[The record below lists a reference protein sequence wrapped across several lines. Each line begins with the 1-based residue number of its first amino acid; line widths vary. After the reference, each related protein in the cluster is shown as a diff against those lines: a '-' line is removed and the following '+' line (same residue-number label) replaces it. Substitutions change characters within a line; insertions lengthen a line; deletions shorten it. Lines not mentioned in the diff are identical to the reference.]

1 MKRWLSLILLLI
13 VFAGIV
19 SAQTEIGIIKRV
31 AENFISEKLSEK
43 NMTTPHDFR
52 LSQPVPIY
60 NGNLFLVTISSGGY
74 VIISGS
80 ENAIPVLAYS
90 LDESFPDSESL
101 PCNVNYWLNRYSEQ
115 ISFLKT
121 NEFSNNKAVL
131 LWSKYAAEDFRIRS
145 DNNMASSVEPL
156 IISKWNQPWPYNGM
170 CPADAQG
177 SHGHCVT
184 GCVATAMGQLLYY
197 YRFPEHGLG
206 SYAYYHPD
214 YDSIAANFDTTYYR
228 WNEML
233 SSVNQQNDAIAELLF
248 HQGASVDMD
257 YGPSSSGMWN
267 HKAAYSLQ
275 NHFRM
280 GPETVYYFRDSITL
294 DWDSIL
300 IANLDQRKPLYYAG
314 WAGVGSESGHAF
326 VCDGYDNPDYFH
338 FNWGWG
344 GSYDGYF
351 YLNTLT
357 PGGSNFNYAQEVIP
371 MFPDTINNVYPHYCA
386 GSDTLTLMK
395 GSIEDGSGWYDYQNN
410 SICDW
415 LITPHDDNLDSIASL
430 KITFHKLKTA
440 SGTDFVNIYDGNSTS
455 APLIGSFSGTTVP
468 AVINTTGNQAFITF
482 NSDSDNSNDG
492 WILDYE
498 AILPI
503 YCTGQKT
510 ITNISGEISDGSN
523 EYNYQNK
530 ASCRWKITPPDTD
543 SIKIEF
549 TEFATADSNDYVSVI
564 DMANAQLLGKY
575 YGSQV
580 PPVIKGSGKIM
591 IIFMTNETTSA
602 PGWKLNYNKIET
614 VQHLSETG
622 GNFICYPNPATDMIH
637 IELFY
642 SRNSDALI
650 CLYDMTGKKLLE
662 QNTVLKQGQNKI
674 PLILPERS
682 TMAHYLV
689 IRTNEQIF
697 KKIIIV
703 K

>member
-1 MKRWLSLILLLI
+1 MKKWLSLVILLMGI
-13 VFAGIV
+13 AGFV
-19 SAQTEIGIIKRV
+19 TAQTDKGLIMRV
-31 AENFISEKLSEK
+31 AENFISEKMYEK
-43 NMTTPHDFR
+43 QKTIPDDFR
-52 LSQPVPIY
+52 LSQPVSIF
-60 NGNLFLVTISSGGY
+60 NDNLFLLTISSGGY

-90 LDESFPDSESL
+90 LDESFPDAESL

-115 ISFLKT
+115 ISYLKT
-121 NEFSNNKAVL
+121 HEFSNNEAIL
-131 LWSKYAAEDFRIRS
+131 LWSKYAAEDFRIHT
-145 DNNMASSVEPL
+145 DDNMATSVEPL
-156 IISKWNQPWPYNGM
+156 LTSKWNQPWPYNGM

-214 YDSIAANFDTTYYR
+214 YDTIAANFDTTYYR

-257 YGPSSSGMWN
+257 YGPASSGMWN
-267 HKAAYSLQ
+267 HKAAYSLR

-294 DWDSIL
+294 DWDSIM

-351 YLNTLT
+351 YLNNLT

-371 MFPDTINNVYPHYCA
+371 MFPDTINNVYPNYCS
-386 GSDTLTLMK
+386 GIDTLTFMK
-395 GSIEDGSGWYDYQNN
+395 GSIEDGSGWYNYMNN
-410 SICDW
+410 SNCGW
-415 LITPHDDNLDSIASL
+415 LIAPHDDNLDSIASV
-430 KITFHKLKTA
+430 KITFHKLKTESA
-440 SGTDFVNIYDGNSTS
+440 NDYVSVYDGNSTS
-455 APLIGSFSGTTVP
+455 APLIGSYSGNSVP
-468 AVINTTGNQAFITF
+468 AVINTSGDKAFVTF
-482 NSDSDNSNDG
+482 TSDGAGQNEG

-498 AILPI
+498 AIPPV
-503 YCTGQKT
+503 YCSGQKT
-510 ITNISGEISDGSN
+510 ITDISGEISDGSN

-549 TEFATADSNDYVSVI
+549 TEFSTADSNDYVSVI

-575 YGSQV
+575 YGAQA

-591 IIFMTNETTSA
+591 IIFMSNENTSA
-602 PGWKLNYNKIET
+602 PGWKLNYNKIVT
-614 VQHLSETG
+614 SRQVSETS
-622 GNFICYPNPATDMIH
+622 GNFVCYPNPATDMIN

-642 SRNSDALI
+642 TTNSEALI

-662 QNTVLKQGQNKI
+662 INTVLKQGQNKI
-674 PLILPERS
+674 PLILPEKS

-689 IRTNEQIF
+689 IKTSEQIF